1 MAAGASI
8 YAATREELDAKIE
21 AFRAA
26 LNAELGADVDAAI
39 AARTTP
45 IYGALDL
52 RHPEFS
58 AVANSAEPANGT
70 PQLLTRLK
78 IFADAQ
84 RHMAPFG
91 EGLRAPT
98 VAITGVGISYLKKKR
113 RGHLEFGVTP
123 ENCNFD
129 IRCSAFHAENTE
141 LGKAIDT
148 IYKGLELSTL
158 IGRFKLGQNDVLEF
172 EVDAILPMD
181 QTLGQTDF
189 EQAGIFNMV
198 GLGKLQQQDKRVG

>member
-8 YAATREELDAKIE
+8 YAATREELEAKIE
-21 AFRAA
+21 AFRTA
-26 LNAELGADVDAAI
+26 LNTELAASVDAAV
-39 AARTTP
+39 AARAMP

-58 AVANSAEPANGT
+58 AVANSAEPTNGT

-78 IFADAQ
+78 MLADAQ
-84 RHMAPFG
+84 LHMAPFG

-98 VAITGVGISYLKKKR
+98 VAITGVGISYLKKKK
-113 RGHLEFGVTP
+113 RGHLEFGATP

-129 IRCSAFHAENTE
+129 IRCSAFHAENTA
-141 LGKAIDT
+141 LGKAIDALHS
-148 IYKGLELSTL
+148 GLELSTL
-158 IGRFKLGQNDVLEF
+158 IGRFKLGKDDALEF
-172 EVDAILPMD
+172 EVDSILPMD

-189 EQAGIFNMV
+189 EQAGIFNMA